1 MLLDILARRLPGRT
15 YEHGS
20 RYAKLRLRRLP
31 PSMWRGFPFLT
42 SGGTPG
48 AYADRALTGMSQR
61 KMAAEPNAQGVATPA
76 GGQWHAATVKRV
88 LKRLAQSG
96 AAPRELPLIDPLIK
110 IKHS

>member
-1 MLLDILARRLPGRT
+1 MLLDIWRRLPGRT

-31 PSMWRGFPFLT
+31 WRPLAPPPPAPLGGGVFPLLT

-48 AYADRALTGMSQR
+48 AYADRALTGMSHR

-76 GGQWHAATVKRV
+76 GGQWHAATGKRV
-88 LKRLAQSG
+88 LKRSG
-96 AAPRELPLIDPLIK
+96 AAPRRISFD
-110 IKHS
+110 